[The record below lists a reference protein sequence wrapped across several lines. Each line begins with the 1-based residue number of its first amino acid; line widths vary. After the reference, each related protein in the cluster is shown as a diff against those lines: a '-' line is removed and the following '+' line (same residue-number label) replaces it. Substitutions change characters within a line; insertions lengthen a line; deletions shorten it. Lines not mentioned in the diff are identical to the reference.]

1 MKQRL
6 VILTEIIAPYRIPVF
21 NALARH
27 PRIDLK
33 VVFFAE
39 TDPSIRQWRVY
50 ADEIQFQYE
59 VLPSWRK
66 RLGKYN
72 LLLNQNLSEALQTAN
87 PDAILCG
94 GYNYL
99 ASWQALRWSK
109 RNRVPFLLWCES
121 TAGDQR
127 TRHVLVESL
136 KQNFFVK
143 CDGFI
148 VPGTSA
154 RNYVGQMAAN
164 GKRIF
169 TAPNAVD
176 NDLFASRARSARI
189 NEARVR
195 EKLQLPLRYF
205 LFAGRLVKAKGVFEL
220 LEAYGSLSPELRS
233 QIGLVFAGDGP
244 LRADL
249 ERVAES
255 IRPGAIHFAGFV
267 QRDELASY
275 YSLANC
281 AVLPTHSDTWGM
293 VVNEAM
299 ASGLPV
305 ICTQAAGCAADLMK
319 ENGKI
324 VAPKNVFQLARAMN
338 EIATDAALR
347 EAMSR
352 ESRKIIQRYSPEL
365 CAAGIA
371 EAAVSYF
378 TKTTKYDGRA
388 TLSEPN
394 MSSPS
399 TSRPHSAF

>member
-1 MKQRL
+1 MKRRL
-6 VILTEIIAPYRIPVF
+6 VVLTEIIAPYRIPVF

-27 PRIDLK
+27 PEIDLK
-33 VVFFAE
+33 VVFLAE

-50 ADEIQFQYE
+50 AEEIQFQYE
-59 VLPSWRK
+59 VLPSWRR

-72 LLLNQNLSEALQTAN
+72 LLLNQNLNQALQNAK
-87 PDAILCG
+87 PDALVCG

-99 ASWQALRWSK
+99 ASWQALRWGK

-121 TAGDQR
+121 TGSDQR
-127 TRHVLVESL
+127 TRHALVESL
-136 KQNFFVK
+136 KLNFFGK

-154 RNYVGQMAAN
+154 RNYVREMAVA

-176 NDLFASRARSARI
+176 NDLFASRARSART

-195 EKLQLPLRYF
+195 EKLRLPLRYF
-205 LFAGRLVKAKGVFEL
+205 LFVGRLVKAKGVFEL
-220 LEAYGSLSPELRS
+220 LEAYGSLNTELRS
-233 QIGLVFAGDGP
+233 QIGLVLAGEGP
-244 LRADL
+244 SRADL

-255 IRPGAIHFAGFV
+255 IHPGAVHFAGFV

-281 AVLPTHSDTWGM
+281 ALFPTHSDTWGM

-299 ASGLPV
+299 ACGLPV
-305 ICTQAAGCAADLMK
+305 ICSQAAGCAADLIK
-319 ENGKI
+319 ENGRI
-324 VAPKNVFQLARAMN
+324 VVHKNVFQLAQAMT
-338 EIATDAALR
+338 EIATDTALA
-347 EAMSR
+347 EKMFR
-352 ESRKIIQRYSPEL
+352 ESRTIIQHYSPEL

-371 EAAVSYF
+371 EAALSYL
-378 TKTTKYDGRA
+378 TKTTESQLGA
-388 TLSEPN
+388 ALCEPN
-394 MSSPS
+394 ASSPS
-399 TSRPHSAF
+399 TSRAQSAF